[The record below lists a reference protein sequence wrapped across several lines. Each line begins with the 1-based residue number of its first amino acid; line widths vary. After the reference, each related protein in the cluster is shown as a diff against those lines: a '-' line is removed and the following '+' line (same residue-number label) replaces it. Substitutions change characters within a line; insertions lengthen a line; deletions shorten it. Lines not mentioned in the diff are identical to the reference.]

1 MQNYE
6 IKSFCITPRH
16 EKSGNSKK
24 IILAIKNRLLF
35 LKQNNS
41 RTPEY
46 KLAFLKT
53 NIGIF
58 YFITLRF
65 PTI

>member
-6 IKSFCITPRH
+6 IKSFCITTRH

-24 IILAIKNRLLF
+24 IILAIKNQLLF
-35 LKQNNS
+35 LKLNSS

-46 KLAFLKT
+46 QLAFLKT